1 MNPLPLPLHLLIEVE
16 PVESTSVKRRS
27 ILVHKSRDR
36 RGRILFRLFRSV
48 LILAKAVTPAPGDIV
63 FHQLMFQ
70 IRCIDVEC
78 ELLSANTAGL
88 SGIPVWDTKPA
99 ALVINKPIK

>member
-1 MNPLPLPLHLLIEVE
+1 MDPLPLHLLIEVE
-16 PVESTSVKRRS
+16 PVEGTSVERRI
-27 ILVHKSRDR
+27 ILMHERCNRSS
-36 RGRILFRLFRSV
+36 GIFFRLFCGILV
-48 LILAKAVTPAPGDIV
+48 LAETVSPAPGDIV
-63 FHQLMFQ
+63 FHQFMFQ
-70 IRCIDVEC
+70 IRCINIEC